1 MTEETQNMAEEILGI
16 TKETQ
21 NKTEETHLM
30 TDGTQTAA
38 DGTQITTEETQTIT
52 EETSDVPEKPK
63 IILVDDLN
71 FFLVSTKK
79 RLSDYYQ
86 IYAAQSTEALYILLE
101 KVKPDLILLDINMPD
116 VDGFETVQQLK
127 ADPDYADIPV
137 IFLTSKTDKASIIKG
152 LKLGALDFISKPFI
166 DKDIIQCINDHLGI
180 SVDNELKP
188 VILAVDD
195 NPSILRS
202 IKAVLDDDYR
212 VYTLTEPQMVSEVLK
227 KVNPDLF
234 LLDWKMPGLT
244 GGELVPIIRKNINHQ
259 DTPIVFLTSEG
270 TVDNLTVAINLGIN
284 DFILKPIDD
293 KILHDKLKLCLKDY
307 ILRRRLRSF

>member
-1 MTEETQNMAEEILGI
+1 MAEETINTVEEMLGMTEESQNETEEAHLMTDGTKVTTDGTII
-16 TKETQ
+16 TPEETQ
-21 NKTEETHLM
+21 NKTEEAQ
-30 TDGTQTAA
+30 GEPKKA
-38 DGTQITTEETQTIT
+38 
-52 EETSDVPEKPK
+52 K

-71 FFLVSTKK
+71 FFLISTKK
-79 RLSDYYQ
+79 RLSQYYQ

-101 KVKPDLILLDINMPD
+101 QVTPDLILLDINMPD
-116 VDGFETVQQLK
+116 VNGFETIEQLK
-127 ADPDYADIPV
+127 ADPKFAKIPV
-137 IFLTSKTDKASIIKG
+137 IFLTSKTDKASITKG
-152 LKLGALDFISKPFI
+152 LKLGAADFLTKPFI
-166 DKDIIQCINDHLGI
+166 DKDILQCINDHLGV

-195 NPSILRS
+195 NPSILRA

-212 VYTLTEPQMVSEVLK
+212 VYTLTEPQMVSQVLK
-227 KVNPDLF
+227 KVDPDLF
-234 LLDWKMPGLT
+234 LLDWKMPVMS

-293 KILHDKLKLCLKDY
+293 KILHDKLNSCLKDY
-307 ILRRRLRSF
+307 ILRRRLRNL